1 MARNIEAARYNI
13 MQSKIRTVLGNGS
26 SEFGYGQVLS
36 SRQVRNTP
44 PVDIVT
50 AQHMTNLKDD
60 VNVAEVHQSN
70 VSTTLSTVA
79 ATNQITETVYTEY
92 EAKVDT
98 IYANRNLVHPNRV
111 TVESKA
117 SSVRSAPWG
126 TSGPIMHEFTVTFP
140 GGYQT
145 TNTSGNNILST
156 GTDHRRH
163 FFNAGGEVR
172 FAATAAGGSG
182 VKFNDWVTMLSNM
195 GIVKFNYTTAIA
207 TGSGTS
213 FNLGNFNLTSSYQT
227 VFEKY
232 GSGLYSQNYI
242 RIRAKGAQNTS
253 VITFLVMFDDASQ
266 DDDVNE
272 QVTGTI
278 TSTITQLRPTGNY
291 VSVPTPT
298 YQTIINLSS

>member
-1 MARNIEAARYNI
+1 MARNIEAGRYNS

-26 SEFGYGQVLS
+26 GEFGYGQVLS

-44 PVDIVT
+44 PVDTVT
-50 AQHMTNLKDD
+50 AQHMTNLKAD
-60 VNVAEVHQSN
+60 VNIAEIHQTN

-79 ATNQITETVYTEY
+79 VTDQITEAVYAEY
-92 EAKVDT
+92 EAKVNT
-98 IYANRNLVHPNRV
+98 IYSDKNLVHANRV
-111 TVESKA
+111 TAESKA

-145 TNTSGNNILST
+145 TDNSGNNILST

-163 FFNAGGEVR
+163 FFNAGGEIR
-172 FAATAAGGSG
+172 FASSITGGSG

-195 GIVKFNYTTAIA
+195 GMVKFNYTTAIA

-213 FNLGNFNLTSSYQT
+213 FNLGNFDLTSSYQT

-253 VITFLVMFDDASQ
+253 VITFLVMFDDASAGGL
-266 DDDVNE
+266 DE

-278 TSTITQLRPTGNY
+278 TSTITQLRPTGSY

-298 YQTIINLSS
+298 YQTTINLSS

>member
-1 MARNIEAARYNI
+1 MARNIEAGRYNS

-26 SEFGYGQVLS
+26 GEFGYGQVLS

-44 PVDIVT
+44 PVDTVT
-50 AQHMTNLKDD
+50 AQHMTNLKAD
-60 VNVAEVHQSN
+60 VNIAEIHQTN
-70 VSTTLSTVA
+70 VSTNLSTVA
-79 ATNQITETVYTEY
+79 ATDQITESVYAEY

-98 IYANRNLVHPNRV
+98 IYTNKNLVHANRV
-111 TVESKA
+111 TAESKT

-126 TSGPIMHEFTVTFP
+126 TAGPIMHEFTVTFP

-145 TNTSGNNILST
+145 TNSAGNNILST

-163 FFNAGGEVR
+163 FFNAGGEIR
-172 FAATAAGGSG
+172 FAASATGGSG

-195 GIVKFNYTTAIA
+195 GMVKFNYTTAIA

-213 FNLGNFNLTSSYQT
+213 FNLGNFDLTSSYQT

-242 RIRAKGAQNTS
+242 RIRAKGAQNTN
-253 VITFLVMFDDASQ
+253 VITFLVILDDASAGGL
-266 DDDVNE
+266 DE

-298 YQTIINLSS
+298 YQTTINLSS

>member
-1 MARNIEAARYNI
+1 MASNIEAGRYNS

-26 SEFGYGQVLS
+26 GEFGYGQVLL

-44 PVDIVT
+44 PVDTVT
-50 AQHMTNLKDD
+50 AQHMDNLKAD
-60 VNVAEVHQSN
+60 VNIAEVHQTN
-70 VSTTLSTVA
+70 LSTTLSEVA
-79 ATNQITETVYTEY
+79 VTDQITEAVYAEY

-98 IYANRNLVHPNRV
+98 IYSDKNLVHPNRV
-111 TVESKA
+111 TAESKA

-126 TSGPIMHEFTVTFP
+126 TAGPIRHEFTVTFA

-163 FFNAGGEVR
+163 FFNAGGEIR
-172 FAATAAGGSG
+172 FSASATGGSG

-195 GIVKFNYTTAIA
+195 GMVKFNYTTATA

-213 FNLGNFNLTSSYQT
+213 FNLGNFDLTSSYQT

-242 RIRAKGAQNTS
+242 RIQAKGAQNTS
-253 VITFLVMFDDASQ
+253 VITFLVIFDDASTGGL
-266 DDDVNE
+266 DESV
-272 QVTGTI
+272 VGTI
-278 TSTITQLRPTGNY
+278 TSTITQLRPTGSY

-298 YQTIINLSS
+298 YQTTINLSS